1 MADVLRFAA
10 EDGARLAYRD
20 DGQGLALLCLP
31 GLTRTTSTVGP
42 SGCRPSA

>member
-1 MADVLRFAA
+1 MAGVLRFAA

-31 GLTRTTSTVGP
+31 GLTRTMADFDCLAP
-42 SGCRPSA
+42 RPR